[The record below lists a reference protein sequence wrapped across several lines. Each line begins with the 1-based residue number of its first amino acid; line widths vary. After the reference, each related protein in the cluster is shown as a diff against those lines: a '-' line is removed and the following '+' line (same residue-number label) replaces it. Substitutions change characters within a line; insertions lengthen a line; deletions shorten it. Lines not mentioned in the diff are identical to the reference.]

1 MTSIAAW
8 AVRTPKPAFNDVAAG
23 VTVAL
28 VLVPQSIA
36 YAQLAGTPPGAGLIA
51 ATTAAFVGAATTT
64 SPYLQAGPTALS
76 SLLTFAV
83 VADAGTAAEAL
94 HRAMLLAMLIG
105 AIRVVLAAARAGAL
119 SYLVSEPILT
129 GVLPGA
135 AIVIA
140 ASQVPALVG
149 FEPRSASVFGAAGDA
164 FEHPSAWSAS
174 AAVAGAFA
182 LGAFTVQRSVPRLPL
197 AALAVAVFVV
207 VQRATGLGGP
217 TVGAVDTPVVPPLGS
232 LPWDRF
238 GSLLLPAL
246 VIAVV
251 GFIEPT
257 IVGRSLGAA
266 ETGRWNA
273 DRELL
278 SSGLTNL
285 AAGAAGGFPV
295 GASLSRS
302 ALNRALGARTRWSS
316 AMTAV
321 TVAAFLPFAEV
332 LAPLPRSV
340 PAALVVVSVIGLA
353 DPRPLVHLLRSSRI
367 QTGVATAGL
376 VLTIALTPRLDL
388 AVGGTIALA
397 IAVHLWL
404 ETRVP
409 LTVERDGDRLTL
421 RPAGVLWFASAYR
434 FEEAANA
441 AIDSHSGHDLVLR
454 LDALGRIDVT
464 GARAILRCAEKAR
477 SAGMTVAIEGV
488 PAPAAPLM
496 SRLLHDVVEM
506 SGDDGPLSR

>member
-1 MTSIAAW
+1 MTAVAAW
-8 AVRTPKPAFNDVAAG
+8 AGRAPRPGFNDVSAG

-36 YAQLAGTPPGAGLIA
+36 YAQLAGTPPGAGLVA

-64 SPYLQAGPTALS
+64 SLYLQAGPTALS

-83 VADAGTAAEAL
+83 VADAATATEAL
-94 HRAMLLAMLIG
+94 HRAMLLAILIG
-105 AIRVVLAAARAGAL
+105 VIRAALAGVRAGAL
-119 SYLVSEPILT
+119 SYLASEPILT

-135 AIVIA
+135 AIVIV

-149 FEPRSASVFGAAGDA
+149 IESSSDGVFGAAGDA
-164 FEHPSAWSAS
+164 VASPGAWSVS
-174 AAVAGAFA
+174 ATVAGALA
-182 LGAFTVQRSVPRLPL
+182 LGAFATQRALPRLPV

-207 VQRATGLGGP
+207 VERATAFGGP

-232 LPWDRF
+232 LPWH
-238 GSLLLPAL
+238 SLGTLLAPAF

-257 IVGRSLGAA
+257 IVGRTLGTS
-266 ETGRWNA
+266 ESGRWNA

-278 SSGLTNL
+278 SSGLVNI

-302 ALNRALGARTRWSS
+302 ALNRALGARSRWSS
-316 AMTAV
+316 AVTAATIAV
-321 TVAAFLPFAEV
+321 FLPFAEV

-353 DPRPLVHLLRSSRI
+353 DPRPFVELLRSSRI
-367 QTGVATAGL
+367 QTGVAACGL
-376 VLTIALTPRLDL
+376 VLTIVLTPRLDI
-388 AVGGTIALA
+388 AVGAAVALA
-397 IAVHLWL
+397 IGVHLWL

-409 LTVERDGDRLTL
+409 LAIAREGERLVL

-434 FEEAANA
+434 FEEAARS
-441 AIDSHSGHDLVLR
+441 AIDEHSGRELVIR

-464 GARAILRCAEKAR
+464 GARAILRCVERAKD
-477 SAGMTVAIEGV
+477 AGMTVRVEGV
-488 PAPAAPLM
+488 PAPAVRLM
-496 SRLLHDVVEM
+496 RRLLPDATE
-506 SGDDGPLSR
+506 